1 MVHFMIITQ
10 ILLRLHVN
18 DNDGYAYLIV
28 KVTCKVISRI
38 DRAFINLLWLH
49 DFMDSKATVLAEQ
62 TSNHCPNDPPLGF
75 SLFKPFNMW
84 SKDEKFMD
92 MVGDI

>member
-18 DNDGYAYLIV
+18 DNNGDAYLTV

-49 DFMDSKATVLAEQ
+49 DFMDSKATVLR
-62 TSNHCPNDPPLGF
+62 S
-75 SLFKPFNMW
+75 W
-84 SKDEKFMD
+84 
-92 MVGDI
+92 